1 MKKLQLG
8 ALNSLSSDEEE
19 AQRAHVENEQLT
31 QAATDA
37 KPKKLQFGA
46 LGGLASGEEDSLR
59 EHVASEQLIEDATR
73 GKPMKAGA
81 AASSE
86 AGAQP
91 ASGAA
96 AVAPE
101 AAAAASV
108 HAADRGAEPDD
119 EEEAARLA
127 ADAEAE
133 AQAAEAAARA
143 QEPGAGALAGD
154 TDTDAIM
161 NDLLGR
167 VGNQPQPQQVVQ
179 GQVSG
184 GAALADAA
192 GHLAAGVVAAP
203 FVALSSAYRLL
214 QKTLKT
220 SNTPTSPVPSPTNQQ
235 PGLMASVSRNSPV
248 APIATMEMISNWKC
262 DRIEEARN
270 DVLKKAEAI
279 RELDGFPVWE
289 ESVLAE
295 AAKRSVLPQ
304 DVVALMRTDP
314 DLAPLREQ
322 MTALWRDN
330 PKVVDAYRRS
340 ADTFEKHI
348 KDVQKKFANSDG
360 PIQKRVLE
368 SLETVREGVNDLPG
382 YGREEGEY
390 TATLAERL
398 RELARVLAEFVSN
411 LIARLQGRAPSAGAS
426 AAPEITG

>member
-1 MKKLQLG
+1 MMKKLQLG

-31 QAATDA
+31 QTATDA

-46 LGGLASGEEDSLR
+46 LGSLASGEDDSLR
-59 EHVASEQLIEDATR
+59 EHLASEQAIEDATR

-81 AASSE
+81 AASE
-86 AGAQP
+86 ADAQP

-96 AVAPE
+96 QAAPE
-101 AAAAASV
+101 AATAASV
-108 HAADRGAEPDD
+108 RAAVQGAEPDD

-127 ADAEAE
+127 AE
-133 AQAAEAAARA
+133 AQAEAEAAARA
-143 QEPGAGALAGD
+143 QDPGAGALAGD

-235 PGLMASVSRNSPV
+235 PGLMASASRNSPL

-270 DVLKKAEAI
+270 DVLKKADAI